1 MTTWQQFLVEHA
13 KFPFPTTVEGGSVS
27 STDISYTEV
36 GTLTTGWKAKYAVP
50 DETLVL
56 KLCETLENILGDTL
70 ISDSS
75 QNYLLSKFGYHLQY
89 DTLDGEE
96 IEDTR
101 WFTNGSQSRSRML
114 LDKGPLGAAIVCL
127 RVYGR
132 HRFNITE
139 EHVEPG
145 TSSKVD
151 YLGLVGDK
159 RVVLVEAKSP
169 SIMKVVGHSLPT
181 DPISL
186 EWARKQ
192 TLVRKILLKAAL
204 HLGLRKMEWLFF
216 TCHNYWIICRLVSGG
231 DNPFLAFSPMCSIE
245 NSSETFRA
253 LLGAILS
260 VLGNIHVQ
268 PSEFNPNMVLDI
280 TPEEE
285 DDRHLPEDDTYDG
298 SKPYRGGART
308 TNSSKVPTTRS
319 RATTSRDD
327 AESGLMITSSS
338 PRSLESFQVWVH
350 LHSLPNNT
358 FVLPHCAENGSGKRR
373 LWLTRLIGFGSTGNV
388 WECHFDKSDSSFAI
402 KIIEMLRRSDVDRQ
416 RRFYNE
422 LEVYLTLDMAYESG
436 QLRDRIAPHCY
447 GAFEGDG
454 IDVLVLEL
462 CGDTLKGWDDLNP
475 SERTQ
480 VYGLVWD
487 LHRVGIVHGDLEPRN
502 VARVPGGGF
511 CLIDFSEC
519 TKHTCVEISG
529 INLTSVLNCN

>member
-1 MTTWQQFLVEHA
+1 MTTWREFMVEHA
-13 KFPFPTTVEGGSVS
+13 KFPFPDLVVGGSVS
-27 STDISYTEV
+27 STTDISYMEV
-36 GTLTTGWKAKYAVP
+36 GLLAPKWKAKYAVP
-50 DETLVL
+50 DETLVR

-75 QNYLLSKFGYHLQY
+75 QNYLLSKFGRHLQF
-89 DTLDGEE
+89 DALGGKEVE
-96 IEDTR
+96 KPR
-101 WFTNGSQSRSRML
+101 WFTNGSESRSRML
-114 LDKGPLGAAIVCL
+114 LNEGFLGAAKSS
-127 RVYGR
+127 
-132 HRFNITE
+132 

-145 TSSKVD
+145 TSSKID
-151 YLGLVGDK
+151 YLWLVGDK

-169 SIMKVVGHSLPT
+169 SVMKVVGHSLPT

-186 EWARKQ
+186 EWARNQ
-192 TLVRKILLKAAL
+192 TLVRKLLLKAAL

-216 TCHNYWIICRLVSGG
+216 TCHNYWIVCRLVSGG
-231 DNPFLAFSPMCSIE
+231 DNPFLAFSPICSIE
-245 NSSETFRA
+245 NSSEPFRA

-260 VLGNIHVQ
+260 VLGNVHVQ

-280 TPEEE
+280 IPEEE
-285 DDRHLPEDDTYDG
+285 DDGHLPEDDTDDG
-298 SKPYRGGART
+298 SGPYLGSART
-308 TNSSKVPTTRS
+308 TTSSKVPTTRS
-319 RATTSRDD
+319 HATTSNDT
-327 AESGLMITSSS
+327 ESGLMITSSS
-338 PRSLESFQVWVH
+338 PRSPESFQVWVH
-350 LHSLPNNT
+350 LHPLPNNT

-402 KIIEMLRRSDVDRQ
+402 KIVEMLRRSDVDRQ

-422 LEVYLTLDMAYESG
+422 LEVYLTLDTAYESG

-519 TKHTCVEISG
+519 TKHTCVEISVRYMVTP
-529 INLTSVLNCN
+529 LT